1 MIDLHIH
8 ILPGMDDG
16 SPDLRESVEMAQ
28 LAADCGTKVLV
39 ATPHC
44 NMTHMYENT
53 YSADYRNRFLR
64 LQQELEARE
73 PSLRLLEGMEIF
85 AAGNVAAK
93 LRRGELICLN
103 HTRYPLVEFD
113 FEEEESEI
121 TFQLGQLLDAGYTPV
136 LAHPERYRCV
146 SRNYN
151 AVYQWYQMGV
161 VIQINK
167 GSVLGGFGRRVQR
180 TVDAILRH
188 RLAAVAASDA
198 HSCEFRTPDLSH
210 LRKVLDWN
218 YGEGCSWLLLKENP
232 ARILENQEVLWEDPI
247 PFDSI

>member
-28 LAADCGTKVLV
+28 LAADCGTRVLV

-53 YSADYRNRFLR
+53 YSADYRRRFLR
-64 LQQELEARE
+64 LQEELEQKE

-85 AAGNVAAK
+85 VTGNVVEK
-93 LRRGELICLN
+93 LRSGELICLI

-113 FEEEESEI
+113 FEAEESEI
-121 TFQLGQLLDAGYTPV
+121 TIQLDRLLQGGYTPV

-146 SRNYN
+146 NHNLN
-151 AVYQWYQMGV
+151 AVYQWYRMGV

-167 GSVLGGFGRRVQR
+167 SSVLGGFGRRVQR

-198 HSCEFRTPDLSH
+198 HSSEIRTPDLSH
-210 LRKVLDWN
+210 LQKVLDWD
-218 YGEGCSWLLLKENP
+218 YGDGCSWLLLEENP
-232 ARILENQEVLWEDPI
+232 SRILEDREVLWEDPI
-247 PFDSI
+247 PFD

>member
-8 ILPGMDDG
+8 ILPGIDDG
-16 SPDLRESVEMAQ
+16 SPDLEESVEMAQ
-28 LAADCGTKVLV
+28 IAADCGTRVIV

-53 YSADYRNRFLR
+53 YSADYRRRFSYLKQA
-64 LQQELEARE
+64 LAEAE
-73 PSLRLLEGMEIF
+73 PSVQLLEGMEIF
-85 AAGNVAAK
+85 CVGDVAGK
-93 LRRGELICLN
+93 LRSGELICLN

-113 FEEEESEI
+113 FEAEEFEI
-121 TFQLGQLLDAGYTPV
+121 TDQLERLLNAGYTPV

-146 SRNYN
+146 SRNLG

-167 GSVLGGFGRRVQR
+167 GSVPGGFGRRVQR

-198 HSCEFRTPDLSH
+198 HSCEIRTPDLSR
-210 LRKVLDWN
+210 LQEVLDWE
-218 YGEGCSWLLLKENP
+218 YGDGCSWLLLEENP
-232 ARILENQEVLWEDPI
+232 SRILQDREVLWDNPI
-247 PFDSI
+247 PF